1 MLSIAIAGKP
11 NTGKSTFFKSATM
24 VDVAIASYPFTTIDA
39 NHGISHVRKKCPCK
53 ELGVNCNNCING
65 NRFIPIE
72 FIDVA
77 GLVPDAHL
85 GRGLGNEFL
94 DQLRQ
99 AQAIIH
105 VVDSSGGTDEE
116 GNPVEVGTH
125 DPVEDVRFLE
135 REMTMWLFG
144 ILKRNWSKLAR
155 KIESTRIEQVFAE
168 QLMGA
173 GADETRI
180 KEALHNVSLGDK
192 PASWS
197 EEDLLCISDE
207 IRKATKPI
215 IIAANKFD
223 IAPKENIQKLL
234 SLEGYMV
241 VPTSSEAELI
251 LRMGE
256 KSGLIKYVPGDA
268 DFEIIGK
275 PSPAQK
281 ECLDRVR
288 SLLKQY
294 GSTGVQECVNSTVF
308 KLLDMIVAYP
318 VEDEN
323 KFSDK
328 DGIVLPDA
336 FLMKKGDTAHD
347 MAYQVHTDLGK
358 SFLYAVD
365 ARTKLRLSE
374 KHILEDGDIVK
385 IVSSK

>member
-11 NTGKSTFFKSATM
+11 NTGKSTYFKASTM

-39 NHGISHVRKKCPCK
+39 NHGISHVRTKCPCK
-53 ELGVNCNNCING
+53 ELGVPCNNCIGG

-85 GRGLGNEFL
+85 GKGLGNEFL

-99 AQAIIH
+99 AQAVIH
-105 VVDSSGGTDEE
+105 VVDSSGGTDAE
-116 GNPVEVGTH
+116 GNPVEIGTR
-125 DPVEDVRFLE
+125 DPLEDVRFLE
-135 REMTMWLFG
+135 REMTLWLFG
-144 ILKRNWSKLAR
+144 ILKRNWSRLVR
-155 KIESTRIEQVFAE
+155 KIQSTRIEQVFAE

-180 KEALHNVSLGDK
+180 KEALHNASLGDK

-197 EEDLLCISDE
+197 DEDLMRIADE
-207 IRKATKPI
+207 IRKTTKPM
-215 IIAANKFD
+215 IIAANKID

-234 SLEGYMV
+234 SLKDYMV
-241 VPTSSEAELI
+241 VPTSSEAELV

-256 KSGLIKYVPGDA
+256 KSGLLSYLPGDS
-268 DFEIIGK
+268 DFEITGEL
-275 PSPAQK
+275 SQAQK
-281 ECLDRVR
+281 ECLDLLK
-288 SLLKQY
+288 SLLKRY
-294 GSTGVQECVNSTVF
+294 GSTGIQECVNRAVF

-328 DGIVLPDA
+328 DGRVLPDA
-336 FLMKKGDTAHD
+336 FLMKKGQTAHD

-358 SFLYAVD
+358 SFLYAID
-365 ARTKLRLSE
+365 ARTKRRLSE
-374 KHILEDGDIVK
+374 KHVLEDGDIIK
-385 IVSSK
+385 IVSAK

>member
-39 NHGISHVRKKCPCK
+39 NHGISHVRTKCPCK
-53 ELGVNCNNCING
+53 ELGVHCNNCVNG
-65 NRFIPIE
+65 NRFIPVE

-99 AQAIIH
+99 AQVVIN

-116 GNPVEVGTH
+116 GNPVELGTH

-144 ILKRNWSKLAR
+144 ILKRNWSRLAR
-155 KIESTRIEQVFAE
+155 RIQSTRIEQVFAE

-180 KEALHNVSLGDK
+180 KEALHNISLGDK

-207 IRKATKPI
+207 IRKTTKPM

-256 KSGLIKYVPGDA
+256 KSGFIKYVPGDA

-294 GSTGVQECVNSTVF
+294 GGTGVQECVNNAVF

-328 DGIVLPDA
+328 DGTVLPDA
-336 FLMKKGDTAHD
+336 FLMNKGDTAHD

-358 SFLYAVD
+358 SFLYAID
-365 ARTKLRLSE
+365 ARTKRRLSE
-374 KHILEDGDIVK
+374 KHILEGGDIVK
-385 IVSSK
+385 IVSAR